1 MEINEVVQEIEKH
14 IKIRCKERYNFKS
27 DTQDIKIKINDK
39 ELEFKNVNGS
49 LEKLFAILFFRW
61 MLAY

>member
-1 MEINEVVQEIEKH
+1 MEIDEVVQEIEKH
-14 IKIRCKERYNFKS
+14 IKIRCKERYNFS
-27 DTQDIKIKINDK
+27 NDTKDIKIKINDK